1 MRIQRSLE
9 GKESVIF
16 SVDPWALASV
26 RIWSEPTP
34 ELFASGV
41 RLTARISI
49 LKVDP
54 PRQGKGLGRK
64 LVEAC
69 LHEAR
74 VRRCECVYVECCP
87 FDKGISFTKLLEFY
101 KSFGFE
107 VVGVTTSTSYT
118 LRLDLN

>member
-9 GKESVIF
+9 GDSVNF
-16 SVDPWALASV
+16 SVDPWAIASV
-26 RIWSEPTP
+26 RIWREPTP
-34 ELFASGV
+34 KPFDFDPV
-41 RLTARISI
+41 LTARITI

-54 PRQGKGLGRK
+54 PRQCKGLGRK

-87 FDKGISFTKLLEFY
+87 FDTGIPFTKLLEFY
-101 KSFGFE
+101 KSFGFK
-107 VVGVTTSTSYT
+107 VVDVTTSTSYT
-118 LRLDLN
+118 LRLALN